1 MDDLAA
7 GLSRRHKA
15 SGKKLISRILRKI
28 VRLTGKQR
36 FIDLQ
41 VSFQDL
47 RICRDLFSGLQ
58 KDQVIDNQLL
68 CRNFPFF
75 SFTQNNRLGF
85 CQDGQLINSLLST
98 DLLND
103 PDHGINKND
112 SYKHRVFVG
121 TNQQYENQ
129 QHQVQKIEEC
139 QRILQNNLLICPGV
153 GVFVIIYLTL
163 RNSFLNFFVRKSCHA
178 SYLPVLSMA
187 YGSVQLKLAHAP
199 VMIVNKRDQ
208 YSSSVSSS
216 PSWISDFGLERPSIL
231 M

>member
-7 GLSRRHKA
+7 CLSCRHKT

-28 VRLTGKQR
+28 VCLTGQQR

-41 VSFQDL
+41 ASFQDL
-47 RICRDLFSGLQ
+47 RICRNLFSGFQ
-58 KDQVIDNQLL
+58 KDQIIDNQLL

-85 CQDGQLINSLLST
+85 CQDSQLVNGLLGT

-103 PDHGINKND
+103 SNYGINKND
-112 SYKHRVFVG
+112 SYKHGVFVG

-129 QHQVQKIEEC
+129 QHQVQKIEERQC
-139 QRILQNNLLICPGV
+139 ILQNDLLICPGV
-153 GVFVIIYLTL
+153 GVFVIIYLAL

-178 SYLPVLSMA
+178 ICLPVLSMA
-187 YGSVQLKLAHAP
+187 YGSVCVQLAHAMALI
-199 VMIVNKRDQ
+199 MIFVDQ

-216 PSWISDFGLERPSIL
+216 PSWISDFGFARPSIL